1 MSPDSEIISFP
12 DEETQFQ
19 IVHIQFGF
27 ADEKKKRPYIKFD
40 KLRRGPYGGP
50 YNPRDHGGSC
60 ILGL

>member
-27 ADEKKKRPYIKFD
+27 ADEKKKKTIY
-40 KLRRGPYGGP
+40 
-50 YNPRDHGGSC
+50 
-60 ILGL
+60 